1 MKIRNDFRQR
11 KVSRME
17 RKSNGTQATSV
28 ITIFLCF
35 VIAVIEGLDLQ
46 AAGIAASGIKEYFS
60 LSPEQL
66 GIFFSAG
73 ILGLLPGTLFG
84 GRYADKVGRKI
95 VLIWSVAIFAVFTL
109 MTVWV
114 ESFTQLLIVR
124 FLAGMGLG
132 AALPNLI
139 TLASEA
145 TTSENRGKS
154 VGLMYCGLPVGA
166 ILLSFW
172 AAYDPTGNWKSIFYI
187 GGILPLLVIPFM
199 IKFLPESK
207 EYLAT
212 KSQTD
217 QEGQQSSFKD
227 LFNKQYAGRTL
238 LLWVSYFFT
247 LMVVYIMLS
256 WLPSLFMELGFSRKD
271 GSMAQ
276 VCFMIGA
283 FFGTIILGML
293 IDRWNK
299 VAVIILMYI
308 GILAGLVCLNSAT
321 TLTSIYLA
329 AALTGTFTIGGQGV
343 LYTYGSYIYPAHLR
357 GTGVGA
363 ASAMGRVGAMLGP
376 TIAGFILAAG
386 AGASGVFTAAIPGIV
401 LSAIIMVILSKK
413 LAKSEKETNA
423 RSEAAHT

>member
-1 MKIRNDFRQR
+1 MIHQQTDEK
-11 KVSRME
+11 K
-17 RKSNGTQATSV
+17 TSP
-28 ITIFLCF
+28 ITVLLCF

-46 AAGIAASGIKEYFS
+46 AAGIAASGIQSDFG

-66 GIFFSAG
+66 GLFFSVG

-84 GRYADKVGRKI
+84 GRYADKVGRKK
-95 VLIWSVAIFAVFTL
+95 VLIWSVATFAVFTL

-114 ESFTQLLIVR
+114 NSFYSLLAVR
-124 FLAGMGLG
+124 FLAGVGMG

-145 TTSENRGKS
+145 TTAENRGRA

-166 ILLSFW
+166 LLLSVWSAF
-172 AAYDPTGNWKSIFYI
+172 DSSGDWKSIFYL
-187 GGILPLLVIPFM
+187 GGLLPIFVIPLM
-199 IKFLPESK
+199 IYLLPESREFLQAQK
-207 EYLAT
+207 DKLQNKVAEA
-212 KSQTD
+212 
-217 QEGQQSSFKD
+217 GFKD
-227 LFNKQYAGRTL
+227 ILNSQYLGRTI

-256 WLPSLFMELGFSRKD
+256 WLPSLFMGLGFSRQQ

-276 VCFMIGA
+276 VFFMIGA

-293 IDRWNK
+293 IDRYNK
-299 VAVIILMYI
+299 VMVIIVMYL
-308 GILAGLVCLNSAT
+308 GILAGLLSLNAAT
-321 TLTSIYLA
+321 SLTGIYMA

-343 LYTYGSYIYPAHLR
+343 LYAYGSFVYPAHLR

-376 TIAGFILAAG
+376 SIAGMIVASG
-386 AGASGVFTAAIPGIV
+386 AGASGVFTAAIPGII
-401 LSAIIMVILSKK
+401 LSAIIMILLSRK
-413 LAKSEKETNA
+413 LEPAPSHQ
-423 RSEAAHT
+423 AA